1 MLPKHLEEEGNQ
13 AVKKYKMTPKQE
25 KEFFLKLEEAYNNA
39 RIDPGEAI
47 GVITAESFGEPSTQ
61 MILRTFHFAG
71 VAEMNITM
79 GLPRLIEIFDARKAP
94 STPRMELYL
103 KPKYSKTTESIKKIA
118 EKIKETKVESIL
130 KEINM
135 NLAKLNVEASFD
147 KDKLKAYDL
156 DPKSVLKTIKE
167 GLKGFDVRETKE
179 GFNVK
184 SKEEVTLLDTYK
196 LKEKIKNIRVCGI
209 KGVTQVLPVKND
221 AGEYVLHCAG
231 SNLKEA
237 LVMEEVDP
245 ERIMSNSIFEV
256 SEVLGIEAA
265 REMVIIESQK
275 VLEGQGL
282 DVDIRHIMFLADI
295 MTRSGTLKGVTRT
308 GITGEKESVIARASF
323 ETPTK
328 HLINASLT
336 GEIDELNSVM
346 ENVIVNQPIPLGTGL
361 PNLVIRGETKKVN
374 EE

>member
-1 MLPKHLEEEGNQ
+1 MLPKHLEEEGMQ
-13 AVKKYKMTPKQE
+13 AVKKYKMTQKQE
-25 KEFFLKLEEAYNNA
+25 KEFFQKLEEEYLNA

-79 GLPRLIEIFDARKAP
+79 GLPRLIEIFDARKSP

-103 KPKYSKTTESIKKIA
+103 KSKYSKTTDNIKKIA
-118 EKIKETKVESIL
+118 ERIKETKVETIL

-135 NLAKLNVEASFD
+135 NLAKLNVEAIFD
-147 KDKLKAYDL
+147 KQKLKIYNL
-156 DPKSVLKTIKE
+156 DPKQILKIIKE
-167 GLKGFDVRETKE
+167 SLKGFDIRETKE
-179 GFNVK
+179 GFNIK
-184 SKEEVTLLDTYK
+184 SKEEVTLLDVYK
-196 LKEKIKNIRVCGI
+196 LKEKTKNIRVCGI
-209 KGVTQVLPVKND
+209 KGVIQVIPIKND
-221 AGEYVLHCAG
+221 RGEYVLHCAG

-237 LVMEEVDP
+237 LTIEEIDP
-245 ERIMSNSIFEV
+245 EKIMSNNIYEV

-265 REMVIIESQK
+265 REMVIVESQK

-282 DVDIRHIMFLADI
+282 DVDIRHIMFLSDI

-328 HLINASLT
+328 HLINASLI

-346 ENVIVNQPIPLGTGL
+346 ENVILNQPIPLGTGL
-361 PNLVIRGETKKVN
+361 PNLVIREETNKVN